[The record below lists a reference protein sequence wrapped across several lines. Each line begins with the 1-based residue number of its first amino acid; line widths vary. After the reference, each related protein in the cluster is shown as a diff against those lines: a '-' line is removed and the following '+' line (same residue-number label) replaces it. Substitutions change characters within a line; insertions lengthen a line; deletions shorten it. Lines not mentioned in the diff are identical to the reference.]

1 MKNTVLIV
9 TVLAFGLFFLIQCQS
24 VMPDAPVYQAQL
36 SSMTA
41 PNQSLMKAQQAHLR
55 TIDPFDIDIV
65 PDLRPVPDKVP
76 LGSMFGMRRHP
87 ILNVDKMHMGVDFP
101 APAGTPVL
109 ATATGRVQKVIT
121 RADSSSYGKHIV
133 LEHDELY
140 LSLYAHLSGVAV
152 SPGQIVIEG
161 DTIGFVGSTGR
172 STNPHLHYEIIRD
185 GQRIDPAKVIHKIT
199 TDS

>member
-24 VMPDAPVYQAQL
+24 VMPDGPVQQA
-36 SSMTA
+36 SFGSTIPSGKA
-41 PNQSLMKAQQAHLR
+41 LMKIQQAHLR

-65 PDLRPVPDKVP
+65 PEMRPVTEAYP
-76 LGSMFGMRRHP
+76 LGSMFGMRKHP
-87 ILNVDKMHMGVDFP
+87 ILNVDKMHLGVDFP

-152 SPGQIVIEG
+152 SPGQLVTEG

-185 GQRIDPAKVIHKIT
+185 GQRIDPAKVFSKIS
-199 TDS
+199 DS